1 MLWYTL
7 TTLLQ
12 SQLLWIWRFESITA
26 YLKDARN
33 NDYIHQ
39 RHSSS
44 YSPATPIT
52 SHFRNQQQQPRFF
65 ETRRSATPSQHGSFV
80 DLPSARPTPKS
91 NNHMDIDFVRRGSLS
106 LMEQDHRV
114 KQGLCLV
121 CGKAGHR
128 KANCPKSRFKFNS
141 DSSKNIHA
149 IQTEIHKTAR
159 LWETDSISFKE
170 TVKFS

>member
-1 MLWYTL
+1 MLWYTFDNPSSVSAAMDMAIRIDNRL
-7 TTLLQ
+7 
-12 SQLLWIWRFESITA
+12 FERRQEQRL
-26 YLKDARN
+26 Y
-33 NDYIHQ
+33 HQ

-106 LMEQDHRV
+106 
-114 KQGLCLV
+114 
-121 CGKAGHR
+121 
-128 KANCPKSRFKFNS
+128 
-141 DSSKNIHA
+141 
-149 IQTEIHKTAR
+149 
-159 LWETDSISFKE
+159 
-170 TVKFS
+170 